1 MIPTMIVV
9 GLVLGRWWWLA
20 LVVAG
25 LGWPALLWIQDII
38 DSGQIVA
45 AGLLAVANAAVG
57 VLIVQGCI
65 RGFRYLRHAAH

>member
-20 LVVAG
+20 LIVAG
-25 LGWPALLWIQDII
+25 LGWPALLWSQEII
-38 DSGQIVA
+38 DGGQIGA

-65 RGFRYLRHAAH
+65 RGLRFLRHTSR